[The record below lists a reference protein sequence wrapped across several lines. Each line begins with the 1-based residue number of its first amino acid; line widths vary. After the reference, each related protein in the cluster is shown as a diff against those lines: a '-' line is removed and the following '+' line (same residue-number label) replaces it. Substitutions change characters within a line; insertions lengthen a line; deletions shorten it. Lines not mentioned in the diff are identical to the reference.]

1 MEKTGGWNPKQ
12 KEDIDHGKSKKT
24 MMQRA
29 AACYAENFQ
38 LPAKGQLCFG
48 KPSLEVKM
56 VMTRWC
62 RATPKAGH
70 VKTVTMLFIILAILT

>member
-1 MEKTGGWNPKQ
+1 MKKQ
-12 KEDIDHGKSKKT
+12 KN

-38 LPAKGQLCFG
+38 LPVLSIPVKAQPYCWE
-48 KPSLEVKM
+48 PSLEVKM
-56 VMTRWC
+56 VMTRGC
-62 RATPKAGH
+62 RAAPKAGH